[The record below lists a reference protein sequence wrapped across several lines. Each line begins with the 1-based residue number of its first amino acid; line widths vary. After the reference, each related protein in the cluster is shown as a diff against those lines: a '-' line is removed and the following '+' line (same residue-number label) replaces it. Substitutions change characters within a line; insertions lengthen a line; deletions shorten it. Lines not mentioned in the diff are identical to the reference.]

1 MKSELIVDVQS
12 SEITIA
18 LTEDDR
24 LMEWG
29 QESRTEATFAVG
41 NIYYG
46 RVKKVMPALNAVF
59 VDVGHEKEAFLHYLD
74 LGSQF
79 LTLEKFTQ
87 FAVQEKNRKPLLQKT
102 PQQREVGKQGSIQD
116 VCHVGQEILVQV
128 AKEPI
133 NTKGPRLTA
142 EISLAGR
149 NIVLI
154 PFGDKVMVSSKI
166 KSEAERSRLKQLVQA
181 IKPERFGVIV
191 RTVAEGKRAAELDSE
206 LRLLVKRWEETV
218 ARLQKA
224 KPVSLVTE
232 EIGRTIGMIRDV
244 FTPDFTSIY
253 VNDQEMFEEVQNY
266 VGLIAPESEKIVKLY
281 KDDQPIFD
289 HFGITRQMKTGLGR
303 TVGFKNGGY
312 LIMERTEA
320 LFSID
325 VNSGS
330 KKLGSDQEDNAFQC
344 NMLAADEIYHQLRLR
359 DIGGIII
366 VDFIDM
372 DSAEHRQLLFEHM
385 KRLMKRDRARHNVLQ
400 LSKFGLMQITR
411 QRVRPVVEVDVQ
423 EVCPTCGGKGRI
435 QPSILFT
442 DTLDEQIELY
452 NHHFGRGLK
461 LFVHPFVFAYA
472 NKGLFFRSL
481 RFRWFYQYGVRLRA
495 DESLPLLEF
504 RFVDRNGQTVELPR
518 MTEESADKKAEKK
531 AKLYTAKAIEEKP
544 EVVLPKAQPVAE
556 QTATADI
563 AESDAEQ
570 PAAAPAAP
578 AKAKRKRSRKK
589 KNSDQIEETSPLEE
603 PVSSLSSYQAEQ
615 DAEAEK
621 VAKKKKQDAETEKVA
636 TAMAASREVALESG
650 QEAEEKKRAK
660 AEKKAQKK
668 AAQSAENQDDMLSE
682 TVIAI
687 REDAP
692 QEEAEPAKKRNSKKS
707 KRQKVNADASQSNIQ
722 ENAAQD
728 KPSDSLAQV
737 LLDSNNQAQAAPAA
751 PAAASK
757 SDANSTSAKEAIA
770 DEALHADS
778 LQESQ
783 SKRKKGKR
791 VKKTRVHSATSS
803 AQEKPVM
810 NASELAVSDA
820 TSSQMAEQTQP
831 AAKKAK
837 SKKKAPNTTKQTA
850 SETSQPVIP
859 QRAAEK
865 KSKAIK
871 PAKATDEKEVSVEGK
886 PTKKRS
892 TRKPKSKAE
901 PSNEGSANAV
911 PQGTALNNP

>member
-372 DSAEHRQLLFEHM
+372 GSAEHRQLLFEHM

-544 EVVLPKAQPVAE
+544 EVVLPKAQPIAE
-556 QTATADI
+556 QAATAEI
-563 AESDAEQ
+563 TESDAEQ
-570 PAAAPAAP
+570 PEAVP

-589 KNSDQIEETSPLEE
+589 KNSDQIEETSPQEE
-603 PVSSLSSYQAEQ
+603 HVSSLSSSQAEQ
-615 DAEAEK
+615 ESEVEK
-621 VAKKKKQDAETEKVA
+621 VANKKKQDAEAEKVA
-636 TAMAASREVALESG
+636 TAMAASREVALENG

-660 AEKKAQKK
+660 AEKKAKKK
-668 AAQSAENQDDMLSE
+668 APQSVENQGDMLSE
-682 TVIAI
+682 SVIAI
-687 REDAP
+687 REDAL
-692 QEEAEPAKKRNSKKS
+692 QAEAEPAKKRNSKKS
-707 KRQKVNADASQSNIQ
+707 KRQKVNADASPSNIQ
-722 ENAAQD
+722 ENAAQV
-728 KPSDSLAQV
+728 KPSDSLAQA
-737 LLDSNNQAQAAPAA
+737 LLDSINQAQAAQAA
-751 PAAASK
+751 QAAASK

-770 DEALHADS
+770 DEALHTDS

-791 VKKTRVHSATSS
+791 VRKTRVHSETSS

-820 TSSQMAEQTQP
+820 TSSQKAEQTQL

-837 SKKKAPNTTKQTA
+837 SKKNTPDVMKQTA

-859 QRAAEK
+859 QPAIEK
-865 KSKAIK
+865 KPKAIK
-871 PAKATDEKEVSVEGK
+871 SAKATDEKDVAEEVK

-892 TRKPKSKAE
+892 TRKPQSKAE
-901 PSNEGSANAV
+901 PSNEGSVNAV
-911 PQGTALNNP
+911 PQDTAANNP

>member
-556 QTATADI
+556 QAATAEI
-563 AESDAEQ
+563 TESDAEQ
-570 PAAAPAAP
+570 PDAAP

-589 KNSDQIEETSPLEE
+589 KNSDQIEETSPQEE
-603 PVSSLSSYQAEQ
+603 PVSSLSSSQAEQ
-615 DAEAEK
+615 EAEVEK
-621 VAKKKKQDAETEKVA
+621 VANKKKQDAEAEKVA
-636 TAMAASREVALESG
+636 TAMAASREVALENG
-650 QEAEEKKRAK
+650 QEAEEKKRVK

-668 AAQSAENQDDMLSE
+668 AAQSVENQGDMLSDS
-682 TVIAI
+682 VIAI

-692 QEEAEPAKKRNSKKS
+692 QAEAEPAKKRKSKKT
-707 KRQKVNADASQSNIQ
+707 KRQKVNADASPSNIQ
-722 ENAAQD
+722 ENAAQV
-728 KPSDSLAQV
+728 KPADSLAQA
-737 LLDSNNQAQAAPAA
+737 LLDSNNQAQAAQ
-751 PAAASK
+751 AAASK

-770 DEALHADS
+770 DEALHTDS

-791 VKKTRVHSATSS
+791 VRKTRVHSATSS

-837 SKKKAPNTTKQTA
+837 SKKNTPDVMKQTA

-859 QRAAEK
+859 QPAIEK
-865 KSKAIK
+865 KPKAIK
-871 PAKATDEKEVSVEGK
+871 SAKATDEKDVAVEVK

-892 TRKPKSKAE
+892 TRKPQSKAE
-901 PSNEGSANAV
+901 PSNEGSVNAV
-911 PQGTALNNP
+911 PQDTAANNP

>member
-330 KKLGSDQEDNAFQC
+330 KKLGSDQEENAFQC

-372 DSAEHRQLLFEHM
+372 GSAEHRQLLFEHM

-544 EVVLPKAQPVAE
+544 EVVLPKAQPIAE
-556 QTATADI
+556 QAATAEI
-563 AESDAEQ
+563 TESDAEQ
-570 PAAAPAAP
+570 PEAVP

-589 KNSDQIEETSPLEE
+589 KNSDQIEETSPQEE
-603 PVSSLSSYQAEQ
+603 PVSSLSSSQAEQ

-621 VAKKKKQDAETEKVA
+621 VANKKKQDAEAEKVA
-636 TAMAASREVALESG
+636 TAMAASREVALENG

-660 AEKKAQKK
+660 AEKKAKKK
-668 AAQSAENQDDMLSE
+668 AAQSVENQSDMFSE
-682 TVIAI
+682 SVIAI

-692 QEEAEPAKKRNSKKS
+692 QAEAEPAKKRNSKKS
-707 KRQKVNADASQSNIQ
+707 KRQKVNADASPSNIQ
-722 ENAAQD
+722 ENAAQV
-728 KPSDSLAQV
+728 KPSDSLVQA
-737 LLDSNNQAQAAPAA
+737 LLDSINQTQAAQAAQ
-751 PAAASK
+751 AAASK

-770 DEALHADS
+770 DEALHTDS

-791 VKKTRVHSATSS
+791 VRKTRVHSETSS

-810 NASELAVSDA
+810 NASALAVSDA
-820 TSSQMAEQTQP
+820 TSSQKAEQTQL

-837 SKKKAPNTTKQTA
+837 SKKNTPDVMKQTA

-859 QRAAEK
+859 QPAIEK
-865 KSKAIK
+865 KPKAIK
-871 PAKATDEKEVSVEGK
+871 SAKATDEKDVAVEVK

-892 TRKPKSKAE
+892 SRKPKSKAE
-901 PSNEGSANAV
+901 PSNEGSVNAV
-911 PQGTALNNP
+911 PQDNAANNP

>member
-544 EVVLPKAQPVAE
+544 EVVLPKAQPIAE
-556 QTATADI
+556 QAATAEI
-563 AESDAEQ
+563 TESDAEQ
-570 PAAAPAAP
+570 PEAVP

-589 KNSDQIEETSPLEE
+589 KNSDQIEETSPQEE
-603 PVSSLSSYQAEQ
+603 HVSSLSSSQAEQ
-615 DAEAEK
+615 EAEVEK
-621 VAKKKKQDAETEKVA
+621 VANKKKQDAEAEKVA
-636 TAMAASREVALESG
+636 TAMAASREVALENG

-668 AAQSAENQDDMLSE
+668 AAQSVENQGDMLSE
-682 TVIAI
+682 SVIAI

-692 QEEAEPAKKRNSKKS
+692 QAEAEPAKKRNSKKS

-722 ENAAQD
+722 ENAAQV
-728 KPSDSLAQV
+728 KPADSLAQA
-737 LLDSNNQAQAAPAA
+737 LLDSINQAQAAQAA
-751 PAAASK
+751 QAAASK

-770 DEALHADS
+770 DEALHTDS

-791 VKKTRVHSATSS
+791 VRKTRVHSETSS

-837 SKKKAPNTTKQTA
+837 SKKNTPDVMKQTA

-859 QRAAEK
+859 QPAIEK
-865 KSKAIK
+865 KPKAIK
-871 PAKATDEKEVSVEGK
+871 SAKATDEKDVAVEVK

-892 TRKPKSKAE
+892 TRKPQSKAE
-901 PSNEGSANAV
+901 PSNEGSVNAV
-911 PQGTALNNP
+911 PQDTAANNP

>member
-544 EVVLPKAQPVAE
+544 EVVLPKAQPIAE
-556 QTATADI
+556 QAATAEI
-563 AESDAEQ
+563 TESDAEQ
-570 PAAAPAAP
+570 PEAVP

-603 PVSSLSSYQAEQ
+603 PVSSLSSSQAEQ

-621 VAKKKKQDAETEKVA
+621 VANKKKQDAEAEKVA
-636 TAMAASREVALESG
+636 TAMAASREVALENG

-660 AEKKAQKK
+660 AEKKAKKK
-668 AAQSAENQDDMLSE
+668 APQSVENQGDMLSE
-682 TVIAI
+682 SVIAI

-692 QEEAEPAKKRNSKKS
+692 QAEAEPAKKRNSKKS
-707 KRQKVNADASQSNIQ
+707 KRQKVNADASPSNIQ
-722 ENAAQD
+722 ENAAQV
-728 KPSDSLAQV
+728 KPSDSLVQA
-737 LLDSNNQAQAAPAA
+737 LLDSINQTQAAQAAQ
-751 PAAASK
+751 AAASK

-791 VKKTRVHSATSS
+791 VRKTRVHSETSS

-820 TSSQMAEQTQP
+820 TSSQKAEQTQL

-837 SKKKAPNTTKQTA
+837 SKKNTPDVMKQTA

-859 QRAAEK
+859 QPAIEK
-865 KSKAIK
+865 KPKAIK
-871 PAKATDEKEVSVEGK
+871 SAKATDEKDVAVEVK

-892 TRKPKSKAE
+892 TRKPQSKAE
-901 PSNEGSANAV
+901 PSNEGSVNAV
-911 PQGTALNNP
+911 PQDTAANNP

>member
-266 VGLIAPESEKIVKLY
+266 VGLIAPESEKIVKFY

-372 DSAEHRQLLFEHM
+372 GSAEHRQLLFEHM

-481 RFRWFYQYGVRLRA
+481 RFRWFYQYGVRLRT

-544 EVVLPKAQPVAE
+544 EVVLPKAQPIAE
-556 QTATADI
+556 QAATAEI
-563 AESDAEQ
+563 TESDAEQ
-570 PAAAPAAP
+570 PEAVP

-589 KNSDQIEETSPLEE
+589 KNSDQIEETSPQEE
-603 PVSSLSSYQAEQ
+603 HVSSLSSSQAEQ
-615 DAEAEK
+615 EAEVEK
-621 VAKKKKQDAETEKVA
+621 VANKKKQDAEAEKVA
-636 TAMAASREVALESG
+636 TAMAASREVALENG
-650 QEAEEKKRAK
+650 QETEEKKRAK
-660 AEKKAQKK
+660 AEKKAKKK
-668 AAQSAENQDDMLSE
+668 AAQSVENQGDMLSE
-682 TVIAI
+682 SVIAI

-692 QEEAEPAKKRNSKKS
+692 QAEAEPAKKRNSKKS
-707 KRQKVNADASQSNIQ
+707 KRQKVNADASPSNIQ
-722 ENAAQD
+722 ENAAQV
-728 KPSDSLAQV
+728 KPSDSLAQA
-737 LLDSNNQAQAAPAA
+737 LLDSINQAQAAQ
-751 PAAASK
+751 AAASK

-770 DEALHADS
+770 DEALHTDS

-791 VKKTRVHSATSS
+791 VRKTRVHSETSS
-803 AQEKPVM
+803 AQEKPVK

-837 SKKKAPNTTKQTA
+837 SKKNTPDAMKQTA

-859 QRAAEK
+859 QPALEK
-865 KSKAIK
+865 KPKAIK
-871 PAKATDEKEVSVEGK
+871 SAKATDEKDVAVEVK

-892 TRKPKSKAE
+892 SRKPKSKAE
-901 PSNEGSANAV
+901 PSNEGSVNAV
-911 PQGTALNNP
+911 PQDTAANNP

>member
-544 EVVLPKAQPVAE
+544 EVVLPKAQPAAE

-563 AESDAEQ
+563 TESDAEQ

-603 PVSSLSSYQAEQ
+603 PVSSLSSSQAE
-615 DAEAEK
+615 
-621 VAKKKKQDAETEKVA
+621 QDAETEKVA
-636 TAMAASREVALESG
+636 TAMAASREVALENG

-660 AEKKAQKK
+660 AEKKAKKK
-668 AAQSAENQDDMLSE
+668 AAQSVENQGDMLSE
-682 TVIAI
+682 SVIAI

-692 QEEAEPAKKRNSKKS
+692 QAEAEPAKKRNSKKS

-722 ENAAQD
+722 ENAAQV
-728 KPSDSLAQV
+728 KPSDSLVQA
-737 LLDSNNQAQAAPAA
+737 LLDSINQAQAAQAA
-751 PAAASK
+751 QAAASK

-783 SKRKKGKR
+783 SMRKKGKR
-791 VKKTRVHSATSS
+791 VRKTQVHSATSS
-803 AQEKPVM
+803 APEKLVM

-871 PAKATDEKEVSVEGK
+871 PAKTTDEKEVAVEGK

-911 PQGTALNNP
+911 PQGTAINNP

>member
-12 SEITIA
+12 DEITLA

-29 QESRTEATFAVG
+29 VESRNEATFAVG

-46 RVKKVMPALNAVF
+46 RVKKVMPALNACF

-87 FAVQEKNRKPLLQKT
+87 FAVQEKNKKPLLHKT
-102 PQQREVGKQGSIQD
+102 PQQKEVGKQGNIQD
-116 VCHVGQEILVQV
+116 VCRVGQEILVQV

-154 PFGDKVMVSSKI
+154 PFGEKVMVSSKI

-191 RTVAEGKRAAELDSE
+191 RTVAEGKRAAELDAE
-206 LRLLVKRWEETV
+206 LRLLLKRWDDTV
-218 ARLQKA
+218 CRLQKA

-232 EIGRTIGMIRDV
+232 EIGRTIGEIRDV

-253 VNDQEMFEEVQNY
+253 VNDQDMYDEVRSY
-266 VGLIAPESEKIVKLY
+266 VGLIAPECEKIVKLY

-330 KKLGSDQEDNAFQC
+330 KKLGADQEDNAFQC

-385 KRLMKRDRARHNVLQ
+385 RRLMKRDRARHNVLQ

-423 EVCPTCGGKGRI
+423 EVCPTCGGKGKV

-452 NHHFGRGLK
+452 QTHFGRGMK
-461 LFVHPFVFAYA
+461 LYVHPFIFAYA
-472 NKGLFFRSL
+472 DKGFFLTNL
-481 RFRWFYQYGVRLRA
+481 RFKWFRQYGVRLIA
-495 DESLPLLEF
+495 DESLPLLEY
-504 RFVDRNGQTVELPR
+504 RFVDKQGKTLHLPKMVEDSV
-518 MTEESADKKAEKK
+518 EKKAEKK
-531 AKLYTAKAIEEKP
+531 AKLYTAKPIEEKP
-544 EVVLPKAQPVAE
+544 EVVIPAAAPEAAKVPAKEDIPAEEPTVETPAAEAPAKKKRKHSRKKSGKTQDPQAATSAEETVADVPQPAEEAPATEAVAVAPAEEPAPAQAPAPAKKAKAKRPSRSKKVREAEEAKQAAKLAEAADSESLPAKETAEPAVTPESPAAPKKAKRQKAKKPAATTPEAPAEQVAE
-556 QTATADI
+556 QEAPAADATATVADADSATAAPKKPKAPRKRASKKAEKPAAEPA
-563 AESDAEQ
+563 AESAQAPAAEQ
-570 PAAAPAAP
+570 PAEPKPKRAP
-578 AKAKRKRSRKK
+578 RKK
-589 KNSDQIEETSPLEE
+589 TKK
-603 PVSSLSSYQAEQ
+603 AE
-615 DAEAEK
+615 
-621 VAKKKKQDAETEKVA
+621 VAKTDENPDK
-636 TAMAASREVALESG
+636 
-650 QEAEEKKRAK
+650 QEA
-660 AEKKAQKK
+660 
-668 AAQSAENQDDMLSE
+668 
-682 TVIAI
+682 
-687 REDAP
+687 
-692 QEEAEPAKKRNSKKS
+692 
-707 KRQKVNADASQSNIQ
+707 
-722 ENAAQD
+722 
-728 KPSDSLAQV
+728 
-737 LLDSNNQAQAAPAA
+737 
-751 PAAASK
+751 
-757 SDANSTSAKEAIA
+757 
-770 DEALHADS
+770 
-778 LQESQ
+778 
-783 SKRKKGKR
+783 
-791 VKKTRVHSATSS
+791 
-803 AQEKPVM
+803 
-810 NASELAVSDA
+810 
-820 TSSQMAEQTQP
+820 
-831 AAKKAK
+831 
-837 SKKKAPNTTKQTA
+837 
-850 SETSQPVIP
+850 
-859 QRAAEK
+859 
-865 KSKAIK
+865 
-871 PAKATDEKEVSVEGK
+871 
-886 PTKKRS
+886 
-892 TRKPKSKAE
+892 
-901 PSNEGSANAV
+901 
-911 PQGTALNNP
+911 

>member
-544 EVVLPKAQPVAE
+544 EVVLPKAQPAAE

-563 AESDAEQ
+563 SESEAEQ

-603 PVSSLSSYQAEQ
+603 PVSSLSSSQALQ

-621 VAKKKKQDAETEKVA
+621 VAKKKKQDAEAEKVA
-636 TAMAASREVALESG
+636 IAMAASREVALENG

-660 AEKKAQKK
+660 AEKKAKKK
-668 AAQSAENQDDMLSE
+668 AAQSVENQGDMLSE
-682 TVIAI
+682 SVIAI

-692 QEEAEPAKKRNSKKS
+692 QAEAEPAKKRNSKKS
-707 KRQKVNADASQSNIQ
+707 KRQKVNADASPSNIQ
-722 ENAAQD
+722 ENAAQV
-728 KPSDSLAQV
+728 KPSDSLAQA
-737 LLDSNNQAQAAPAA
+737 LLDSINQAQAAQAA
-751 PAAASK
+751 QAAASK

-791 VKKTRVHSATSS
+791 VRKTRVHSETSS

-831 AAKKAK
+831 AAKKAN
-837 SKKKAPNTTKQTA
+837 SKKNTPDAMKQTA

-859 QRAAEK
+859 QPAIEK
-865 KSKAIK
+865 KPKAIK
-871 PAKATDEKEVSVEGK
+871 SAKATDEKDVAVEVK

-892 TRKPKSKAE
+892 TRKPQSKAE
-901 PSNEGSANAV
+901 PSNEGSVNAV
-911 PQGTALNNP
+911 PQDTAANNP

>member
-116 VCHVGQEILVQV
+116 VCRVGQEILVQV

-266 VGLIAPESEKIVKLY
+266 VGLIAPESEKIVKFY

-563 AESDAEQ
+563 TESDAEQ
-570 PAAAPAAP
+570 PEAAP

-589 KNSDQIEETSPLEE
+589 KNSDQIEETSPQEE
-603 PVSSLSSYQAEQ
+603 HVSSLSSSQAEQ
-615 DAEAEK
+615 EAEVEK
-621 VAKKKKQDAETEKVA
+621 VANKKKQDAEAEKVA
-636 TAMAASREVALESG
+636 TAMAASREVALENG

-660 AEKKAQKK
+660 AEKKAEKK

-682 TVIAI
+682 SVIAI

-692 QEEAEPAKKRNSKKS
+692 QAEAEPAKKRNSKKS

-737 LLDSNNQAQAAPAA
+737 LLDSNNQAQAAQAA
-751 PAAASK
+751 QAAASK

-783 SKRKKGKR
+783 SMRKKGKR

-837 SKKKAPNTTKQTA
+837 SKKNTPDAMKQTA

-859 QRAAEK
+859 QPAIEK
-865 KSKAIK
+865 KPKAIK
-871 PAKATDEKEVSVEGK
+871 SAKATDEKDVAVEVK

-901 PSNEGSANAV
+901 PSNEGSVNAV
-911 PQGTALNNP
+911 PQDTAANNP

>member
-544 EVVLPKAQPVAE
+544 EVVLTKAQPIAE
-556 QTATADI
+556 QAATAEST
-563 AESDAEQ
+563 ESDAEQ
-570 PAAAPAAP
+570 PAAAP

-589 KNSDQIEETSPLEE
+589 KNSDQIEETSPQEE
-603 PVSSLSSYQAEQ
+603 HVSAINSSQAEQ
-615 DAEAEK
+615 DADAEK
-621 VAKKKKQDAETEKVA
+621 VAKKKQDADAEKVA
-636 TAMAASREVALESG
+636 TAIAASLEPVLENG
-650 QEAEEKKRAK
+650 QESETKQRAK
-660 AEKKAQKK
+660 AEKKAKKK
-668 AAQSAENQDDMLSE
+668 APQSVENQGDMLSE
-682 TVIAI
+682 SVIAI

-692 QEEAEPAKKRNSKKS
+692 QAEAEPAKKRNSKKS

-737 LLDSNNQAQAAPAA
+737 LLDSNNQAQVVQAAPAA
-751 PAAASK
+751 QAAASK

-810 NASELAVSDA
+810 IASELAVSDA

-871 PAKATDEKEVSVEGK
+871 PAKATDEKEVAVEGK

-901 PSNEGSANAV
+901 PSNEGSAIAV
-911 PQGTALNNP
+911 PQGTAANNP

>member
-46 RVKKVMPALNAVF
+46 RVKKVLPALNAVF

-330 KKLGSDQEDNAFQC
+330 KKLGSDQEENAFQC

-372 DSAEHRQLLFEHM
+372 GSAEHRQLLFEHM

-544 EVVLPKAQPVAE
+544 EVVLPKAQPIAE
-556 QTATADI
+556 QAATAEI
-563 AESDAEQ
+563 TESDAEQ
-570 PAAAPAAP
+570 PEAAP

-603 PVSSLSSYQAEQ
+603 HVSSLSSSQAEQEAEVEKVANKKKQ

-621 VAKKKKQDAETEKVA
+621 VA
-636 TAMAASREVALESG
+636 TAMAAARKVALENG

-668 AAQSAENQDDMLSE
+668 AAQSVENQSDMFSE
-682 TVIAI
+682 SVIAI

-692 QEEAEPAKKRNSKKS
+692 QAEAEPAKKRNSKKS
-707 KRQKVNADASQSNIQ
+707 KRQKVNADASPSNIQ
-722 ENAAQD
+722 ENAAQV
-728 KPSDSLAQV
+728 KPSDSLAQA
-737 LLDSNNQAQAAPAA
+737 LLDSINQAQAAQ
-751 PAAASK
+751 AAASK
-757 SDANSTSAKEAIA
+757 SDANSTSAKEAIV

-791 VKKTRVHSATSS
+791 VRKTRVHSETSS
-803 AQEKPVM
+803 AQEKPAK

-820 TSSQMAEQTQP
+820 TSSQMAEQTQL

-837 SKKKAPNTTKQTA
+837 SKKNTPDAMKQTA

-859 QRAAEK
+859 QPAIEK
-865 KSKAIK
+865 KPKAIK
-871 PAKATDEKEVSVEGK
+871 SAKATDEKDVAVEVK

-892 TRKPKSKAE
+892 SRKPKSKAE
-901 PSNEGSANAV
+901 PSNEGSVNAV
-911 PQGTALNNP
+911 PQDTAANNP

>member
-12 SEITIA
+12 DEITLA

-29 QESRTEATFAVG
+29 VESRNEATFAVG

-46 RVKKVMPALNAVF
+46 RVKKVMPALNACF

-87 FAVQEKNRKPLLQKT
+87 FAVQEKNKKPLLHKT
-102 PQQREVGKQGSIQD
+102 PQQKEVGKQGTIQD
-116 VCHVGQEILVQV
+116 VCRVGQEILVQV

-154 PFGDKVMVSSKI
+154 PFGEKVMVSSKI

-191 RTVAEGKRAAELDSE
+191 RTVAEGKRAAELDAE
-206 LRLLVKRWEETV
+206 LRLLLKRWDDTV

-232 EIGRTIGMIRDV
+232 EIGRTIGEIRDV
-244 FTPDFTSIY
+244 FNPDFTSIY
-253 VNDQEMFEEVQNY
+253 VNDQAMYEEVRSY
-266 VGLIAPESEKIVKLY
+266 VGLIAPECEKIVKLY

-330 KKLGSDQEDNAFQC
+330 KKLGADQEDNAFQC

-385 KRLMKRDRARHNVLQ
+385 RRLMKRDRARHNVLQ

-423 EVCPTCGGKGRI
+423 EVCPTCGGKGKV

-452 NHHFGRGLK
+452 QTHFGRGMK
-461 LFVHPFVFAYA
+461 LYVHPFVFAYA
-472 NKGLFFRSL
+472 DKGFFLTNL
-481 RFRWFYQYGVRLRA
+481 RFKWLRKYGVRLIA

-504 RFVDRNGQTVELPR
+504 RFVDKQGKTLHLPKMVED
-518 MTEESADKKAEKK
+518 SADKKAEKK
-531 AKLYTAKAIEEKP
+531 AKLYTAKPIEEKP
-544 EVVLPKAQPVAE
+544 EVVLPAAAPEAAKAPAKVEMPAE
-556 QTATADI
+556 KPQEEVVNETLAAEAPAKKKRKHSRKKSAKTQEQQTAVSVQETV
-563 AESDAEQ
+563 EDAPQKTEEA
-570 PAAAPAAP
+570 PAAAPIVEEANAVITAEEAAP
-578 AKAKRKRSRKK
+578 AQALAKKAKAKRPSRSKK
-589 KNSDQIEETSPLEE
+589 
-603 PVSSLSSYQAEQ
+603 V
-615 DAEAEK
+615 
-621 VAKKKKQDAETEKVA
+621 
-636 TAMAASREVALESG
+636 R
-650 QEAEEKKRAK
+650 EAEEAKQAAK
-660 AEKKAQKK
+660 A
-668 AAQSAENQDDMLSE
+668 AE
-682 TVIAI
+682 V
-687 REDAP
+687 
-692 QEEAEPAKKRNSKKS
+692 
-707 KRQKVNADASQSNIQ
+707 
-722 ENAAQD
+722 
-728 KPSDSLAQV
+728 SDSESLSV
-737 LLDSNNQAQAAPAA
+737 
-751 PAAASK
+751 
-757 SDANSTSAKEAIA
+757 KE
-770 DEALHADS
+770 
-778 LQESQ
+778 
-783 SKRKKGKR
+783 
-791 VKKTRVHSATSS
+791 
-803 AQEKPVM
+803 
-810 NASELAVSDA
+810 
-820 TSSQMAEQTQP
+820 MAEMNVAPEASALEVSAPVVP
-831 AAKKAK
+831 AVPKKAK
-837 SKKKAPNTTKQTA
+837 RSKAKKSAEKSQEAPVEQIPEKEAKVADEKTPA
-850 SETSQPVIP
+850 SDAVALDAPASDAVALDAP
-859 QRAAEK
+859 K
-865 KSKAIK
+865 KSKAPRKRASKKAEK
-871 PAKATDEKEVSVEGK
+871 PAKDAQEKAVDSPAEQK
-886 PTKKRS
+886 PKRSPRKKTKK
-892 TRKPKSKAE
+892 AE
-901 PSNEGSANAV
+901 NVQNDE
-911 PQGTALNNP
+911 NPNKQEA

>member
-385 KRLMKRDRARHNVLQ
+385 RRLMKRDRARHNVLQ

-472 NKGLFFRSL
+472 NKGMFFRSL

-556 QTATADI
+556 LTATADI
-563 AESDAEQ
+563 TESDAEQ
-570 PAAAPAAP
+570 AAAPAAP

-589 KNSDQIEETSPLEE
+589 KNSDQIEETSPQEE
-603 PVSSLSSYQAEQ
+603 HVSSLSSSQAEQ
-615 DAEAEK
+615 DAEA
-621 VAKKKKQDAETEKVA
+621 EKVA
-636 TAMAASREVALESG
+636 TAMAASREVALENG

-660 AEKKAQKK
+660 AEKNAQKK

-682 TVIAI
+682 SVIAI

-692 QEEAEPAKKRNSKKS
+692 QAEAEPAKKRNSKKS

-737 LLDSNNQAQAAPAA
+737 LLDSNNQALATPAA
-751 PAAASK
+751 QAAASK

-850 SETSQPVIP
+850 SETSQSVIP
-859 QRAAEK
+859 QLAAEK

-871 PAKATDEKEVSVEGK
+871 PAKATDEKEVAVEVK

-911 PQGTALNNP
+911 PQGIAINNP

>member
-372 DSAEHRQLLFEHM
+372 GSAEHRQLLFEHM

-544 EVVLPKAQPVAE
+544 EVVLPKAQPIAE
-556 QTATADI
+556 QAATAEI
-563 AESDAEQ
+563 TESDAEQ
-570 PAAAPAAP
+570 PEAVP

-589 KNSDQIEETSPLEE
+589 KNSDQIEETSPQEE
-603 PVSSLSSYQAEQ
+603 HVSSLSSSQAEQ
-615 DAEAEK
+615 ESEVEK
-621 VAKKKKQDAETEKVA
+621 VANKKKQDAEAEKVA
-636 TAMAASREVALESG
+636 TAMAASREVALENG

-660 AEKKAQKK
+660 AEKKAKKK
-668 AAQSAENQDDMLSE
+668 AAQSVENQGDMLSE
-682 TVIAI
+682 SVIAI

-692 QEEAEPAKKRNSKKS
+692 QAEAEPAKKRNSKKS

-722 ENAAQD
+722 ENAAQV
-728 KPSDSLAQV
+728 KPSDSLVQA
-737 LLDSNNQAQAAPAA
+737 LLDSINQTQAAQAAQ
-751 PAAASK
+751 AAASK

-770 DEALHADS
+770 DEALHTDS

-791 VKKTRVHSATSS
+791 VRKTRVHSETFS
-803 AQEKPVM
+803 AQEKPVK

-837 SKKKAPNTTKQTA
+837 SKKNTPDAMKQTA

-859 QRAAEK
+859 QPAIEK
-865 KSKAIK
+865 KPKAIK
-871 PAKATDEKEVSVEGK
+871 SAKATDEKDVAVEVK

-892 TRKPKSKAE
+892 SRKPKSKAE
-901 PSNEGSANAV
+901 PSNEGSVNAV
-911 PQGTALNNP
+911 PQDTAANNP

>member
-372 DSAEHRQLLFEHM
+372 GSAEHRQLLFEHM

-556 QTATADI
+556 QAATAEI
-563 AESDAEQ
+563 TESDAEQ
-570 PAAAPAAP
+570 PEAVP

-589 KNSDQIEETSPLEE
+589 KNSDQIEETSPQEE
-603 PVSSLSSYQAEQ
+603 HVSSLSSSQAEQ
-615 DAEAEK
+615 EAEVEK
-621 VAKKKKQDAETEKVA
+621 VANKKKQDAEAEKVA
-636 TAMAASREVALESG
+636 TAMAASREVALENG
-650 QEAEEKKRAK
+650 QETEEKKRAK
-660 AEKKAQKK
+660 AEKKAKKK
-668 AAQSAENQDDMLSE
+668 AAQSVENQGDMLSE
-682 TVIAI
+682 SVIAI

-692 QEEAEPAKKRNSKKS
+692 QAEAEPAKKRNSKKS

-722 ENAAQD
+722 ENAAQV
-728 KPSDSLAQV
+728 KPADSLAQA
-737 LLDSNNQAQAAPAA
+737 LLDSINQAQAAQAA
-751 PAAASK
+751 QAAASK

-791 VKKTRVHSATSS
+791 VRKTRVHSETSS
-803 AQEKPVM
+803 AQEKPVK

-837 SKKKAPNTTKQTA
+837 SKKNTPDAMKQTA

-859 QRAAEK
+859 QPALEK
-865 KSKAIK
+865 KPKAIK
-871 PAKATDEKEVSVEGK
+871 SAKATDEKDVAVEVK

-892 TRKPKSKAE
+892 SRKPKSKAE
-901 PSNEGSANAV
+901 PSNEGSVNAV
-911 PQGTALNNP
+911 PQDTAANNP

>member
-46 RVKKVMPALNAVF
+46 KVKKVMPALNAVF

-330 KKLGSDQEDNAFQC
+330 KKLGSDQEENAFQC

-372 DSAEHRQLLFEHM
+372 GSAEHRQLLFEHM

-544 EVVLPKAQPVAE
+544 EVVLPKAQPIAE
-556 QTATADI
+556 QAATAEI
-563 AESDAEQ
+563 TESDAEQ
-570 PAAAPAAP
+570 PEAVP

-589 KNSDQIEETSPLEE
+589 KNSDQIEETSPQEE
-603 PVSSLSSYQAEQ
+603 HVSSLSSSQAEQ
-615 DAEAEK
+615 ESEVEK
-621 VAKKKKQDAETEKVA
+621 VANKKKQDAEAEKVA
-636 TAMAASREVALESG
+636 TAMAASREVALENG

-660 AEKKAQKK
+660 AEKKAKKK
-668 AAQSAENQDDMLSE
+668 AAQSVENQGDMLSE
-682 TVIAI
+682 SVIAI

-692 QEEAEPAKKRNSKKS
+692 QAEAEPAKKRNSKKS
-707 KRQKVNADASQSNIQ
+707 KRQKVNADASPSNIQ
-722 ENAAQD
+722 ENAAQV
-728 KPSDSLAQV
+728 KPSDSLAQA
-737 LLDSNNQAQAAPAA
+737 LLDSINQAQAAQAA
-751 PAAASK
+751 QAAASK

-791 VKKTRVHSATSS
+791 VRKTRVHSETFS
-803 AQEKPVM
+803 AHEKPVK

-837 SKKKAPNTTKQTA
+837 SKKNTPDAMKQTA
-850 SETSQPVIP
+850 SETSQSVIP
-859 QRAAEK
+859 QPAIEK
-865 KSKAIK
+865 KPKAIK
-871 PAKATDEKEVSVEGK
+871 SAKATDEKDVAVEVK

-892 TRKPKSKAE
+892 TRKPQSKAE
-901 PSNEGSANAV
+901 PSNEGSVNAV
-911 PQGTALNNP
+911 PQDTAANNP

>member
-385 KRLMKRDRARHNVLQ
+385 RRLMKRDRARHNVLQ

-504 RFVDRNGQTVELPR
+504 RFVDRKGQTIELPR

-556 QTATADI
+556 QTAKADI
-563 AESDAEQ
+563 TESDAEQ
-570 PAAAPAAP
+570 PAVAP

-589 KNSDQIEETSPLEE
+589 KNSDQIEETNPLEE
-603 PVSSLSSYQAEQ
+603 PVSSLSSSQAEQ
-615 DAEAEK
+615 DAEA
-621 VAKKKKQDAETEKVA
+621 EKVA
-636 TAMAASREVALESG
+636 TAMAASREVALENG

-660 AEKKAQKK
+660 AEQKAKKK

-682 TVIAI
+682 TVSAI

-692 QEEAEPAKKRNSKKS
+692 QAEAEPAKKRNSKKS

-751 PAAASK
+751 QAAASK

-803 AQEKPVM
+803 AQEKTVM

-871 PAKATDEKEVSVEGK
+871 PAKATDEKEVALEGK

-911 PQGTALNNP
+911 PQGTAINNP

>member
-232 EIGRTIGMIRDV
+232 EIGRTIGMSRDV

-556 QTATADI
+556 QAATAEI
-563 AESDAEQ
+563 TESDAEQ
-570 PAAAPAAP
+570 PAAAPA
-578 AKAKRKRSRKK
+578 KAKRKRLRKK
-589 KNSDQIEETSPLEE
+589 KNSDQIEETSPQEE
-603 PVSSLSSYQAEQ
+603 HVSSLSSSQAEQ
-615 DAEAEK
+615 EAEVEK
-621 VAKKKKQDAETEKVA
+621 VANKKKQDAEAEKVA
-636 TAMAASREVALESG
+636 TAMAASREVALENG

-660 AEKKAQKK
+660 AEKKAKKK
-668 AAQSAENQDDMLSE
+668 APQSVENQGDMLSE
-682 TVIAI
+682 SVIAI

-692 QEEAEPAKKRNSKKS
+692 QAEAEPAKKRNSKKS
-707 KRQKVNADASQSNIQ
+707 KRQKVNADASPSNIQ
-722 ENAAQD
+722 ENAAQV
-728 KPSDSLAQV
+728 KPSDSLVQA
-737 LLDSNNQAQAAPAA
+737 LLDSINQAQAAQAA
-751 PAAASK
+751 QAAASK

-770 DEALHADS
+770 DEALHTDS

-791 VKKTRVHSATSS
+791 VRKTRVHSETSS
-803 AQEKPVM
+803 AQEKPVK

-837 SKKKAPNTTKQTA
+837 SKKNTPDAMKQTA

-859 QRAAEK
+859 QPALEK
-865 KSKAIK
+865 KPKAIK
-871 PAKATDEKEVSVEGK
+871 SAKATDEKDVAVEVK

-892 TRKPKSKAE
+892 SRKPKSKAE
-901 PSNEGSANAV
+901 PSNEGSVNAV
-911 PQGTALNNP
+911 PQDTAANNP

>member
-372 DSAEHRQLLFEHM
+372 GSAEHRQLLFEHM

-544 EVVLPKAQPVAE
+544 EVVLPKAQPIAE
-556 QTATADI
+556 QAATAEI
-563 AESDAEQ
+563 TESDAEQ
-570 PAAAPAAP
+570 PEAVP

-589 KNSDQIEETSPLEE
+589 KNSDQIEETSPQEE
-603 PVSSLSSYQAEQ
+603 HVSSLSSSQAEQ
-615 DAEAEK
+615 EAEVEK
-621 VAKKKKQDAETEKVA
+621 VANKKKQDAEAEKVA
-636 TAMAASREVALESG
+636 TAMAASREVALENG

-660 AEKKAQKK
+660 AEKKAKKK
-668 AAQSAENQDDMLSE
+668 AAQSVENQGNMLSE
-682 TVIAI
+682 SVMAI
-687 REDAP
+687 REEAP
-692 QEEAEPAKKRNSKKS
+692 QAEAEPAKKRNSKKS

-722 ENAAQD
+722 ENAAQV
-728 KPSDSLAQV
+728 KPADSLVQA
-737 LLDSNNQAQAAPAA
+737 LLDSINQTQAAQAAQ
-751 PAAASK
+751 AAASK
-757 SDANSTSAKEAIA
+757 SDANSNSAKEAIA

-778 LQESQ
+778 LHESQ

-791 VKKTRVHSATSS
+791 VRKTRVHSETSS
-803 AQEKPVM
+803 AHEKPVK

-837 SKKKAPNTTKQTA
+837 SKKNTPDAMKQTA
-850 SETSQPVIP
+850 SETSQSVIP
-859 QRAAEK
+859 QPAIEK
-865 KSKAIK
+865 KPKAIK
-871 PAKATDEKEVSVEGK
+871 SAKATDEKNVAVEVK

-892 TRKPKSKAE
+892 SRKPQSKAE
-901 PSNEGSANAV
+901 PSNEGSVNAV
-911 PQGTALNNP
+911 PQDTAANNP

>member
-556 QTATADI
+556 QAATAEI
-563 AESDAEQ
+563 TESDAEQ
-570 PAAAPAAP
+570 PEAVP

-589 KNSDQIEETSPLEE
+589 KNSDQIEETSPQEE
-603 PVSSLSSYQAEQ
+603 HVSSLSSSQAEQ
-615 DAEAEK
+615 ESEVEK
-621 VAKKKKQDAETEKVA
+621 VANKKKQDAEAEKVA
-636 TAMAASREVALESG
+636 TAMAASREVALENG

-660 AEKKAQKK
+660 AEKKAKKK
-668 AAQSAENQDDMLSE
+668 AAQSVENQGDMLSDS
-682 TVIAI
+682 VIAI

-692 QEEAEPAKKRNSKKS
+692 QAEAEPAKKRNSKKS
-707 KRQKVNADASQSNIQ
+707 KRQKVNADASPSNIQ
-722 ENAAQD
+722 ENAAQV
-728 KPSDSLAQV
+728 KPSDSLVQA
-737 LLDSNNQAQAAPAA
+737 LLDSINQTQAAQAAQ
-751 PAAASK
+751 AAASK
-757 SDANSTSAKEAIA
+757 SDANSTSAKEAIV

-791 VKKTRVHSATSS
+791 VRKTRVHSETSS
-803 AQEKPVM
+803 AQEKPVK

-820 TSSQMAEQTQP
+820 TSSQKAEQTQP

-837 SKKKAPNTTKQTA
+837 SKKNTPDAMKQTA
-850 SETSQPVIP
+850 SETSQSVIP
-859 QRAAEK
+859 QPAIEK
-865 KSKAIK
+865 KPKAIK
-871 PAKATDEKEVSVEGK
+871 SAKATDEKDVAVEVK

-892 TRKPKSKAE
+892 SRKPKSKAE
-901 PSNEGSANAV
+901 PSNEGSVNAV
-911 PQGTALNNP
+911 PQDTAANNP

>member
-166 KSEAERSRLKQLVQA
+166 KGEAERSRLKQLVQA

-266 VGLIAPESEKIVKLY
+266 VGLIAPESEKIVKFY

-544 EVVLPKAQPVAE
+544 EVVLPKAQPIAE
-556 QTATADI
+556 QAATAEI
-563 AESDAEQ
+563 TESDAEQ
-570 PAAAPAAP
+570 PAAAPA
-578 AKAKRKRSRKK
+578 KAKRKRLRKK
-589 KNSDQIEETSPLEE
+589 KNSDQIEETSPQEE
-603 PVSSLSSYQAEQ
+603 HVSSLSSSQAEQ
-615 DAEAEK
+615 EAEVEK
-621 VAKKKKQDAETEKVA
+621 VANKKKQDAEAEKVA
-636 TAMAASREVALESG
+636 TAMAASREVALENG

-660 AEKKAQKK
+660 AEKKAKKK
-668 AAQSAENQDDMLSE
+668 APQSVENQGDMLSE
-682 TVIAI
+682 SVIAI

-692 QEEAEPAKKRNSKKS
+692 QAEAEPAKKRNSKKS

-751 PAAASK
+751 QAAASK

-778 LQESQ
+778 FQESQ
-783 SKRKKGKR
+783 SMRKKGKR

-803 AQEKPVM
+803 AQEKTVM
-810 NASELAVSDA
+810 IASELAVSDA

-850 SETSQPVIP
+850 SETSQSVIP
-859 QRAAEK
+859 QLAAEK

-871 PAKATDEKEVSVEGK
+871 PAKATDEKEVAVEVK

-911 PQGTALNNP
+911 PQGTAANNP

>member
-330 KKLGSDQEDNAFQC
+330 KKLGSDQEENAFQC

-372 DSAEHRQLLFEHM
+372 GSAEHRQLLFEHM

-544 EVVLPKAQPVAE
+544 EVVLPKAQPIAE
-556 QTATADI
+556 QAATAEST
-563 AESDAEQ
+563 ESDAEQ
-570 PAAAPAAP
+570 PAAAP

-589 KNSDQIEETSPLEE
+589 KNSDQIEETSPQEE
-603 PVSSLSSYQAEQ
+603 HVSSLSSSQAEQ
-615 DAEAEK
+615 ESEVEK
-621 VAKKKKQDAETEKVA
+621 VANKKKQDAEAEKVA
-636 TAMAASREVALESG
+636 TAMAASREVALENG

-660 AEKKAQKK
+660 AEKKAKKK
-668 AAQSAENQDDMLSE
+668 AAQSFENQSDMFSE
-682 TVIAI
+682 SVIAI

-692 QEEAEPAKKRNSKKS
+692 QAEAEPAKKRNSKKS
-707 KRQKVNADASQSNIQ
+707 KRQKVNADASPSNIQ
-722 ENAAQD
+722 ENAAQV
-728 KPSDSLAQV
+728 KPSDSLAQA
-737 LLDSNNQAQAAPAA
+737 LLDSINQAQAAQAA
-751 PAAASK
+751 QAAASK

-778 LQESQ
+778 LHESQ

-791 VKKTRVHSATSS
+791 VRKTRVHSETSS
-803 AQEKPVM
+803 AHEKPVK

-837 SKKKAPNTTKQTA
+837 SKKNTPDAMKQTA
-850 SETSQPVIP
+850 SETSQSVIP
-859 QRAAEK
+859 QPAIEK
-865 KSKAIK
+865 KPKAIK
-871 PAKATDEKEVSVEGK
+871 SAKATDEKDVAVEVK

-892 TRKPKSKAE
+892 TRKPQSKAE
-901 PSNEGSANAV
+901 PSNEGSVNAV
-911 PQGTALNNP
+911 PQDTAANNP

>member
-544 EVVLPKAQPVAE
+544 EVVLPKAQPIAE
-556 QTATADI
+556 QAATAEI
-563 AESDAEQ
+563 TESDAEQ
-570 PAAAPAAP
+570 PEAVP

-589 KNSDQIEETSPLEE
+589 KNSDQIEETSPQEE
-603 PVSSLSSYQAEQ
+603 HVSSLSSSQAEQ
-615 DAEAEK
+615 ESEVEK
-621 VAKKKKQDAETEKVA
+621 VANKKKQDAEAEKVA
-636 TAMAASREVALESG
+636 TAMAASREVALENG

-660 AEKKAQKK
+660 AEKKAKKK
-668 AAQSAENQDDMLSE
+668 AAQSAENQDDKLSE
-682 TVIAI
+682 SVIAI

-692 QEEAEPAKKRNSKKS
+692 QAEAEPAKKRNSKKS
-707 KRQKVNADASQSNIQ
+707 KRQKVNADASLSNIQ
-722 ENAAQD
+722 ENAAQV
-728 KPSDSLAQV
+728 KPLDSLVQA
-737 LLDSNNQAQAAPAA
+737 LLDSINQTQAARAA
-751 PAAASK
+751 QAAASK

-803 AQEKPVM
+803 APEKLVM

-831 AAKKAK
+831 AAMKAK

-871 PAKATDEKEVSVEGK
+871 PAKATDEKEVAVEGK

-911 PQGTALNNP
+911 PQDTAANNP

>member
-330 KKLGSDQEDNAFQC
+330 KKLGSDQEENAFQC

-372 DSAEHRQLLFEHM
+372 GSAEHRQLLFEHM

-544 EVVLPKAQPVAE
+544 EVVLLKAQPIAE
-556 QTATADI
+556 QAATAEI
-563 AESDAEQ
+563 TESDAEQ
-570 PAAAPAAP
+570 PEAVP

-589 KNSDQIEETSPLEE
+589 KNSDQIEETSPQEE
-603 PVSSLSSYQAEQ
+603 SVSSLSSSQAEQ

-621 VAKKKKQDAETEKVA
+621 VANKKKQDAEAEKVA
-636 TAMAASREVALESG
+636 TAMAASREVALENG

-660 AEKKAQKK
+660 AEKKAKKK
-668 AAQSAENQDDMLSE
+668 AAQSVENQSDMFSE
-682 TVIAI
+682 SVIAI

-692 QEEAEPAKKRNSKKS
+692 QAEAEPAKKRNSKKS
-707 KRQKVNADASQSNIQ
+707 KRQKVNADASPSNIQ
-722 ENAAQD
+722 ENAAQV
-728 KPSDSLAQV
+728 KPSDSLVQA
-737 LLDSNNQAQAAPAA
+737 LLDSINQAQAAQAA
-751 PAAASK
+751 QAAASK
-757 SDANSTSAKEAIA
+757 SDANITSAKEAIA
-770 DEALHADS
+770 DEALHTDS

-791 VKKTRVHSATSS
+791 VRKTRVHSETSS

-820 TSSQMAEQTQP
+820 TSSQKAEQTQL

-837 SKKKAPNTTKQTA
+837 SKKNTPDAMKQTA
-850 SETSQPVIP
+850 SETSQSVIP
-859 QRAAEK
+859 QPAIEK
-865 KSKAIK
+865 KPKAIK
-871 PAKATDEKEVSVEGK
+871 SAKATDEKDVAVEVK

-892 TRKPKSKAE
+892 SRKPKSKAE
-901 PSNEGSANAV
+901 PSNEGSVNAV
-911 PQGTALNNP
+911 PQDTAANNP

>member
-372 DSAEHRQLLFEHM
+372 GSAEHRQLLFEHM

-556 QTATADI
+556 QAATAEI
-563 AESDAEQ
+563 TESDAEQ
-570 PAAAPAAP
+570 PAAAPA
-578 AKAKRKRSRKK
+578 KAKRKRLRKK
-589 KNSDQIEETSPLEE
+589 KNSDQIEETSPQEE
-603 PVSSLSSYQAEQ
+603 HVSSLSSSQAEQ
-615 DAEAEK
+615 EAEVEK
-621 VAKKKKQDAETEKVA
+621 VANKKKQDAEAEKVA
-636 TAMAASREVALESG
+636 TAMAASREVALENG

-660 AEKKAQKK
+660 AEKKAKKK
-668 AAQSAENQDDMLSE
+668 APQSVENQGDMLSE
-682 TVIAI
+682 SVIAI

-692 QEEAEPAKKRNSKKS
+692 QAEAEPAKKRNSKKS
-707 KRQKVNADASQSNIQ
+707 KRQKVNADASPSNIQ
-722 ENAAQD
+722 ENAAQV
-728 KPSDSLAQV
+728 KPSDSLAQA
-737 LLDSNNQAQAAPAA
+737 LLDSINQAQAAQ
-751 PAAASK
+751 AAASK

-770 DEALHADS
+770 DEALHTDS

-791 VKKTRVHSATSS
+791 VRKTRVHSETSS

-820 TSSQMAEQTQP
+820 TSSQKAEQTQL

-837 SKKKAPNTTKQTA
+837 SKKNTPDVMKQTA

-859 QRAAEK
+859 QPAIEK
-865 KSKAIK
+865 KPKAIK
-871 PAKATDEKEVSVEGK
+871 SAKATDEKDVAVEVK

-892 TRKPKSKAE
+892 TRKPQSKAE
-901 PSNEGSANAV
+901 PSNEGSVNAV
-911 PQGTALNNP
+911 PQDTAANNP

>member
-116 VCHVGQEILVQV
+116 VCRVGQEILVQV

-544 EVVLPKAQPVAE
+544 EVVLPKAQPIAE
-556 QTATADI
+556 QAATAEI
-563 AESDAEQ
+563 TESDAEQ
-570 PAAAPAAP
+570 PEAVP

-589 KNSDQIEETSPLEE
+589 KNSDQIEETSPQEE
-603 PVSSLSSYQAEQ
+603 HVSSLSSSQAEQ
-615 DAEAEK
+615 ESEVEK
-621 VAKKKKQDAETEKVA
+621 VANKKKQDAEAEKVA
-636 TAMAASREVALESG
+636 TAMAASREVALENG
-650 QEAEEKKRAK
+650 QEADEKKRAK
-660 AEKKAQKK
+660 AEKKAKKK
-668 AAQSAENQDDMLSE
+668 AAQSVENQGDMLSE
-682 TVIAI
+682 SVIAI

-692 QEEAEPAKKRNSKKS
+692 QAEAEPAKKRNSKKS

-722 ENAAQD
+722 ENAAQV
-728 KPSDSLAQV
+728 KPSDSLAQA
-737 LLDSNNQAQAAPAA
+737 LLDSINQAQ
-751 PAAASK
+751 AAASK

-850 SETSQPVIP
+850 SETSQQVIP

-871 PAKATDEKEVSVEGK
+871 PAKATDEKEVAVEGK

-911 PQGTALNNP
+911 PQGTAANNP

>member
-372 DSAEHRQLLFEHM
+372 GSAEHRQLLFEHM

-481 RFRWFYQYGVRLRA
+481 RFRWFYQYGVRLRT

-544 EVVLPKAQPVAE
+544 EVVLPKAQPIAE
-556 QTATADI
+556 QAATAEI
-563 AESDAEQ
+563 TESDAEQ
-570 PAAAPAAP
+570 PEAVP

-589 KNSDQIEETSPLEE
+589 KNSDQIEETSPQEE
-603 PVSSLSSYQAEQ
+603 HVSSLSSSQAEQ
-615 DAEAEK
+615 EAEVEK
-621 VAKKKKQDAETEKVA
+621 VANKKKQDAEAEKVA
-636 TAMAASREVALESG
+636 TAMAASREVALENG
-650 QEAEEKKRAK
+650 QETEEKKRAK
-660 AEKKAQKK
+660 AEKKAKKK
-668 AAQSAENQDDMLSE
+668 AAQSVENQGDMLSE
-682 TVIAI
+682 SVIAI

-692 QEEAEPAKKRNSKKS
+692 QAEAEPAKKRNSKKS

-722 ENAAQD
+722 ENAAQV
-728 KPSDSLAQV
+728 KPADSLAQA
-737 LLDSNNQAQAAPAA
+737 LLDSINQAQAAQ
-751 PAAASK
+751 AAASK

-770 DEALHADS
+770 DEALHTDS

-791 VKKTRVHSATSS
+791 VRKTRVHSETSS
-803 AQEKPVM
+803 AQEKPVK

-837 SKKKAPNTTKQTA
+837 SKKNTPDAMKQTA

-859 QRAAEK
+859 QPALEK
-865 KSKAIK
+865 KPKAIK
-871 PAKATDEKEVSVEGK
+871 SAKATDEKDVAVEVK

-892 TRKPKSKAE
+892 SRKPKSKAE
-901 PSNEGSANAV
+901 PSNEGSVNAV
-911 PQGTALNNP
+911 PQDTAANNP

>member
-556 QTATADI
+556 QAATAEI
-563 AESDAEQ
+563 TESDAEQ
-570 PAAAPAAP
+570 PAAAPA
-578 AKAKRKRSRKK
+578 KAKRKRLRKK
-589 KNSDQIEETSPLEE
+589 KNSDQIEETSPQEE
-603 PVSSLSSYQAEQ
+603 HVSSLSSSQAEQ
-615 DAEAEK
+615 EAEVEK
-621 VAKKKKQDAETEKVA
+621 VANKKKQDAEAEKVA
-636 TAMAASREVALESG
+636 TAMAASREVALENG

-660 AEKKAQKK
+660 AEKKAKKK
-668 AAQSAENQDDMLSE
+668 AAQSVENQGDMLSE
-682 TVIAI
+682 SVIAI

-692 QEEAEPAKKRNSKKS
+692 QAEAEPAKKRNSKKS
-707 KRQKVNADASQSNIQ
+707 KRQKVNADASPSNIQ
-722 ENAAQD
+722 ENAAQV
-728 KPSDSLAQV
+728 KPSDSLVQA
-737 LLDSNNQAQAAPAA
+737 LLDSINQAQAAQAA
-751 PAAASK
+751 QAAASK

-770 DEALHADS
+770 DEALHTDS

-791 VKKTRVHSATSS
+791 VRKTRVHSETSS

-820 TSSQMAEQTQP
+820 TSSQKAEQTQL

-837 SKKKAPNTTKQTA
+837 SKKNTPDAMKQTA
-850 SETSQPVIP
+850 SETSQSVIP
-859 QRAAEK
+859 QPAIEK
-865 KSKAIK
+865 KPKAIK
-871 PAKATDEKEVSVEGK
+871 SAKATDEKDVAVEVK

-892 TRKPKSKAE
+892 TRKPQSKAE
-901 PSNEGSANAV
+901 PSNEGSVNAV
-911 PQGTALNNP
+911 PQDTAANNP

>member
-372 DSAEHRQLLFEHM
+372 GSAEHRQLLFEHM

-504 RFVDRNGQTVELPR
+504 RFVDINGQTVELPR

-563 AESDAEQ
+563 TESDAEQ

-603 PVSSLSSYQAEQ
+603 PVSSLSSSQAEQ

-621 VAKKKKQDAETEKVA
+621 VAKKKKQDAEAEKVA

-682 TVIAI
+682 SVIAI

-692 QEEAEPAKKRNSKKS
+692 QAEAEPAKKRNSKKS

-722 ENAAQD
+722 ENAAQV
-728 KPSDSLAQV
+728 KPSDSLVQA
-737 LLDSNNQAQAAPAA
+737 LLDSINQTQAAQAAQ
-751 PAAASK
+751 AAASK
-757 SDANSTSAKEAIA
+757 SDANSTSAKEVIA

-791 VKKTRVHSATSS
+791 VRKTRVRSETSS

-810 NASELAVSDA
+810 NASELDVSDA
-820 TSSQMAEQTQP
+820 TSSQKAEQTQL

-837 SKKKAPNTTKQTA
+837 SKKNTPDVMKQTA

-859 QRAAEK
+859 QPAIEK
-865 KSKAIK
+865 KPKAIK
-871 PAKATDEKEVSVEGK
+871 SAKATDEKDVAVEVK

-892 TRKPKSKAE
+892 TRKPQSKAE
-901 PSNEGSANAV
+901 PSNEGSVNAV
-911 PQGTALNNP
+911 PQDTAANNP

>member
-556 QTATADI
+556 QAATAEI
-563 AESDAEQ
+563 TESDAEQ
-570 PAAAPAAP
+570 PEAVP

-589 KNSDQIEETSPLEE
+589 KNSDQIEETSPQEE
-603 PVSSLSSYQAEQ
+603 HVSSLSSSQAEQEAEVEKVANKKKQ

-621 VAKKKKQDAETEKVA
+621 VA
-636 TAMAASREVALESG
+636 TAMATSREVALENG

-660 AEKKAQKK
+660 AEKKAKKK
-668 AAQSAENQDDMLSE
+668 APQSVENQGDMLSE
-682 TVIAI
+682 SVIAI

-692 QEEAEPAKKRNSKKS
+692 QAEAEPAKKRNSKKS

-722 ENAAQD
+722 ENAAQV
-728 KPSDSLAQV
+728 KPADSLAQA
-737 LLDSNNQAQAAPAA
+737 LLDSINQAQAAQAA
-751 PAAASK
+751 QAAASK

-791 VKKTRVHSATSS
+791 VRKTRVHSETSS
-803 AQEKPVM
+803 AQEKPVK

-837 SKKKAPNTTKQTA
+837 SKKNTPDAMKQTA

-859 QRAAEK
+859 QPALEK
-865 KSKAIK
+865 KPKAIK
-871 PAKATDEKEVSVEGK
+871 SAKATDEKDVAVEVK

-892 TRKPKSKAE
+892 SRKPKSKAE
-901 PSNEGSANAV
+901 PSNEGSVNAV
-911 PQGTALNNP
+911 PQDTAANNP

>member
-372 DSAEHRQLLFEHM
+372 GSAEHRQLLFEHM

-544 EVVLPKAQPVAE
+544 EVVLPKAQPIAE
-556 QTATADI
+556 QAATAEI
-563 AESDAEQ
+563 TESDAEQ
-570 PAAAPAAP
+570 PEAVP

-589 KNSDQIEETSPLEE
+589 KNSDQIEETSPQEE
-603 PVSSLSSYQAEQ
+603 HVSSLSSSQAEQ
-615 DAEAEK
+615 ESEVEK
-621 VAKKKKQDAETEKVA
+621 VANKKKQDAEAEKVA
-636 TAMAASREVALESG
+636 TAMAASREVALENG
-650 QEAEEKKRAK
+650 QETEEKKRAK
-660 AEKKAQKK
+660 AEKKAKKK
-668 AAQSAENQDDMLSE
+668 AAQSVENQGDMLSE
-682 TVIAI
+682 SVIAI

-692 QEEAEPAKKRNSKKS
+692 QAEAEPAKKRNSKKS

-722 ENAAQD
+722 ENAAQV
-728 KPSDSLAQV
+728 KPADSLAQA
-737 LLDSNNQAQAAPAA
+737 LLDSINQAQAAQAA
-751 PAAASK
+751 QAAASK

-791 VKKTRVHSATSS
+791 VRKTRVHSETSS
-803 AQEKPVM
+803 AQEKPVK

-820 TSSQMAEQTQP
+820 TSSQKAEQTQL

-837 SKKKAPNTTKQTA
+837 SKKNTPDVMKQTA

-859 QRAAEK
+859 QPAIEK
-865 KSKAIK
+865 KPKAIK
-871 PAKATDEKEVSVEGK
+871 SAKATDEKDVAVEVK

-892 TRKPKSKAE
+892 TRKPQSKAE
-901 PSNEGSANAV
+901 PSNEGSVNAV
-911 PQGTALNNP
+911 PQDTAANNP

>member
-116 VCHVGQEILVQV
+116 VCRVGQEILVQV

-544 EVVLPKAQPVAE
+544 EVVLPKAQPIAE
-556 QTATADI
+556 QAATAEI
-563 AESDAEQ
+563 TESDAEQ
-570 PAAAPAAP
+570 PEAVP

-589 KNSDQIEETSPLEE
+589 KNSDQIEETSPQEE
-603 PVSSLSSYQAEQ
+603 HVSSLSSSQAEQ
-615 DAEAEK
+615 EAEVEK
-621 VAKKKKQDAETEKVA
+621 VANKKKQDAEAEKVA
-636 TAMAASREVALESG
+636 TAMAASREVALENG

-660 AEKKAQKK
+660 AEKKAEKK

-692 QEEAEPAKKRNSKKS
+692 QAEAEPAKKRNSKKS

-737 LLDSNNQAQAAPAA
+737 LLDSNNQAQAAPAVQ
-751 PAAASK
+751 AAASK

-778 LQESQ
+778 FQESQ
-783 SKRKKGKR
+783 SMRKKGKR

-837 SKKKAPNTTKQTA
+837 SKKNTPDAMKQTA

-859 QRAAEK
+859 QPAIEK
-865 KSKAIK
+865 KPKAIK
-871 PAKATDEKEVSVEGK
+871 SAKATDEKDVAVEVK

-901 PSNEGSANAV
+901 PSNEGSVNAV
-911 PQGTALNNP
+911 PQDTAANNP